1 MSIASD
7 ETLFVR
13 VARKRQE
20 AQGIAS
26 FELVHPEGQALP
38 PFSAGAHVDVYLP
51 GAIVRPYSIC
61 SAPHER
67 SRYLLCVLREPD
79 SRGGSGALHDAVAVG
94 DVLRIGAPRNLFALQ
109 PGAAHHLLLAGGIGI
124 TPLLSMAHAL
134 AQEGAGFALHY
145 AVQALERAA
154 LLADIAQAGLA
165 PHATLYCRDGGGSG
179 GSAGTRMDIGALVAG
194 APAGTHVYA
203 CGPVRFVQAVQA
215 AAAAQGWEGGRVHVE
230 RFAAEAAHH
239 DGDAAFKLVLARSG
253 RVVPVP
259 AGRTAAEAL
268 ADAGVAVPTSC
279 EQGVCGT
286 CLLRVTGG
294 RPDHRDLYLS
304 PEEQK
309 ANDQFLPC
317 CSRSLTPRLE
327 VDW

>member
-1 MSIASD
+1 MSIACD

-26 FELVHPEGQALP
+26 FELVHPDGQALP
-38 PFSAGAHVDVYLP
+38 PFSAGAHVDVHLP
-51 GAIVRPYSIC
+51 GATVRPYSIC

-67 SRYLLCVLREPD
+67 SRYRLCVLREPA
-79 SRGGSGALHDAVAVG
+79 SRGGSSALHDAVAEG
-94 DVLRIGAPRNLFALQ
+94 DVLRIGRPRNLFALAE
-109 PGAAHHLLLAGGIGI
+109 GASHHLLLAGGIGI

-134 AQEGAGFALHY
+134 AHEGARFALHY
-145 AVQALERAA
+145 AVQARGRAA
-154 LLADIAQAGLA
+154 LLADIEEEGLA
-165 PHATLYCRDGGGSG
+165 PHTTLYCSSDRP
-179 GSAGTRMDIGALVAG
+179 GTRMDIGALVAG
-194 APAGTHVYA
+194 APVGTHVYA
-203 CGPVRFVQAVQA
+203 CGPARFVQAVQE
-215 AAAAQGWEGGRVHVE
+215 AAAAQGWAGSRVHVE
-230 RFAAEAAHH
+230 RFAAEVVHH
-239 DGDAAFKLVLARSG
+239 DGDAAFELVLARSG

-294 RPDHRDLYLS
+294 QPDHRDLYLS
-304 PEEQK
+304 PGEQQ

-317 CSRSLTPRLE
+317 CSRSLTPRLV

>member
-1 MSIASD
+1 MSPATD
-7 ETLFVR
+7 GTFAVR
-13 VARKRQE
+13 VARKRHE

-26 FELVHPEGQALP
+26 FELVHPEGHALP
-38 PFSAGAHVDVYLP
+38 AFSAGAHVDVHLP

-67 SRYLLCVLREPD
+67 LRYLLCVLREPA

-134 AQEGAGFALHY
+134 AHAAASFALHY
-145 AVQALERAA
+145 AVQARERAA

-165 PHATLYCRDGGGSG
+165 PRTTLYCSDGG

-215 AAAAQGWEGGRVHVE
+215 AAAAQGWDGGRVHVE
-230 RFAAEAAHH
+230 RFAAEAVHH
-239 DGDAAFKLVLARSG
+239 DGDAAFELVLARSG

-304 PEEQK
+304 PEEQQ